1 MLVENGAMMFRTS
14 IRPLLTLAALV
25 AIPAQAQSVADFY
38 RGKTVTV
45 LIGVSAGGEYDLHA
59 RLMARHIAKHVPG
72 SPTFIAQNMLG
83 AGGIIMANFLYAIA
97 PQDGTHLGVVQ
108 NGFPAMQ
115 AIGKRKVQFE
125 SEKFHWIGAITPTVE
140 TMALWKTAGAK
151 TAAEAG
157 LKEIPIGSVGN
168 ANITYGFPMM
178 MNEFAGTKF
187 RMVIGY
193 RGGNDINLAM
203 ERGEVGGRNNTWSS
217 WKSTRADWLKN
228 KDIYLLAYGGPTP
241 ADIGDVPNI
250 ESLAKTEEERQVM
263 RLVLSG
269 THFGRPMVAPPGVP
283 ADRVAALRSAFMEMT
298 KDPAF
303 LKEAETMRI
312 DVEPVRGEAMEK
324 IIREI
329 MAFPESVKKRAGDF
343 VE

>member
-1 MLVENGAMMFRTS
+1 MKVRIVQAAS
-14 IRPLLTLAALV
+14 CLLGLALV
-25 AIPAQAQSVADFY
+25 SAAPVQAQSVEDFY
-38 RGKTVTV
+38 KGKTATM

-59 RLMARHIAKHVPG
+59 RLIARHIGKHIPG
-72 SPTFIAQNMLG
+72 NPTFIAQNMTG
-83 AGGIIMANFLYAIA
+83 AGGIIMANFLYSVA
-97 PQDGTHLGVVQ
+97 PQDGTHVAVIQ
-108 NGFPAMQ
+108 NGFPAMN

-125 SEKFHWIGAITPTVE
+125 SDKFHWIGAITPTVE
-140 TMALWKTAGAK
+140 TMALWKSVGAK
-151 TAAEAG
+151 DVAEARQ
-157 LKEIPIGSVGN
+157 KEIPIGSVGN

-217 WKSTRADWLKN
+217 WKSTRNDWLKN
-228 KDIYLLAYGGPTP
+228 KDIYIIAYGGPTP
-241 ADIGDVPNI
+241 SDIGDVPNI
-250 ESLAKTEEERQVM
+250 ESLAKTEEEKQVM

-283 ADRVAALRSAFMEMT
+283 ADRVAAMRKAFMDMA

-303 LKEAETMRI
+303 LKEAETMKI
-312 DVEPVRGEAMEK
+312 DVDPQRGEDMHK

-329 MAFPESVKKRAGDF
+329 MTYPESVKKRAADF

>member
-1 MLVENGAMMFRTS
+1 MSAVLSRLGFILAIAGA
-14 IRPLLTLAALV
+14 A
-25 AIPAQAQSVADFY
+25 PAHAQSVEDFY
-38 RGKTVTV
+38 RGKTVTM

-59 RLMARHIAKHVPG
+59 RIIARHIGRHIPG
-72 SPTFIAQNMLG
+72 NPTFIAQNMTG
-83 AGGIIMANFLYAIA
+83 AGGIIMANFLYAVA
-97 PQDGTHLGVVQ
+97 PQDGTHVAVIQ

-125 SEKFHWIGAITPTVE
+125 SDKFHWIGAITPTVE
-140 TMALWKTAGAK
+140 TMALWKTAGA
-151 TAAEAG
+151 TNVAEAR

-217 WKSTRADWLKN
+217 WKSTRSDWLKN
-228 KDIYLLAYGGPTP
+228 KDIHIIAYGGPTP

-250 ESLAKTEEERQVM
+250 ESLAKNETERQVM

-283 ADRVAALRSAFMEMT
+283 ADRVAAMRKAFLDMT

-303 LKEAETMRI
+303 IKEAETMKI
-312 DVEPVRGEAMEK
+312 DIDPQRGEDMEK
-324 IIREI
+324 IIKEI
-329 MAFPESVKKRAGDF
+329 MSYPDDVKKRAADF

>member
-1 MLVENGAMMFRTS
+1 MKIIATMLA
-14 IRPLLTLAALV
+14 LAL
-25 AIPAQAQSVADFY
+25 PAAAHAQSVEEFY
-38 RGKTVTV
+38 KGKTATMM
-45 LIGVSAGGEYDLHA
+45 IGVSAGGEYDMHA
-59 RLMARHIAKHVPG
+59 RLMARHIGKYLPG
-72 SPTFIAQNMLG
+72 NPAFVAQNMTG
-83 AGGIIMANFLYAIA
+83 AGGITMAQYLYSIA
-97 PQDGTHLGVVQ
+97 PQDGTYVGVIQ

-125 SEKFHWIGAITPTVE
+125 PAKFQWIGAITPTVE
-140 TMALWKTAGAK
+140 TMALWKGAGA
-151 TAAEAG
+151 TDVAQAR
-157 LKEIPIGSVGN
+157 LKELPIGSVGN

-187 RMVIGY
+187 RMIIGY

-203 ERGEVGGRNNTWSS
+203 ERGEVAGRNNTWSS

-228 KDIYLLAYGGPTP
+228 KDIYIIAYGGPTP

-250 ESLAKTEEERQVM
+250 ESLAKTEEERLVM

-269 THFGRPMVAPPGVP
+269 SHFGRPMVAPPGVP
-283 ADRVAALRSAFMEMT
+283 ADRIAALRKAFMEMT

-303 LKEAETMRI
+303 LKEAQTMNI
-312 DVEPVRGEAMEK
+312 DVDPQSGENMERIVK
-324 IIREI
+324 EI
-329 MAFPESVKKRAGDF
+329 MAYPDAVKKRAADF

>member
-1 MLVENGAMMFRTS
+1 MKPYALKFAG
-14 IRPLLTLAALV
+14 LV
-25 AIPAQAQSVADFY
+25 AVLSVSAGANAQSVEEFY
-38 RGKTVTV
+38 RGKTVTM

-59 RLMARHIAKHVPG
+59 RLIARHIGKHIPG
-72 SPTFIAQNMLG
+72 NPTFIAQNMTG
-83 AGGIIMANFLYAIA
+83 AGGIIMANYLYTIA
-97 PQDGTHLGVVQ
+97 PQDGTYVAVIQ
-108 NGFPAMQ
+108 NGFPAMN

-125 SEKFHWIGAITPTVE
+125 SDKFHWIGAITPTVE
-140 TMALWKTAGAK
+140 TMALWKTAGARNVE
-151 TAAEAG
+151 EARQ
-157 LKEIPIGSVGN
+157 KEIPIGTVGN

-178 MNEFAGTKF
+178 LNEFAGTKF

-217 WKSTRADWLKN
+217 WKSTRSDWLKN
-228 KDIYLLAYGGPTP
+228 KDIHIIAYGGPTP

-250 ESLAKTEEERQVM
+250 ESLAKNEEEKQVM

-283 ADRVAALRSAFMEMT
+283 ADRVAALRKAFMDMT

-303 LKEAETMRI
+303 LKETEATKI
-312 DVEPVRGEAMEK
+312 DVDPQRGEDMARIVK
-324 IIREI
+324 EI
-329 MAFPESVKKRAGDF
+329 MAYPDSVKKRAADF